1 VSVLSGAMISMGKLL
16 EKLGPKRYSP
26 ECVEGESS
34 EVERVGERRI
44 FVGVSRCIY
53 NVPKG
58 FIGKD
63 RSDVGGDGRRVGP
76 HTGAA

>member
-1 VSVLSGAMISMGKLL
+1 VPKYSGPSSY
-16 EKLGPKRYSP
+16 PYSP
-26 ECVEGESS
+26 NCLEGEFS

-58 FIGKD
+58 SIGKD
-63 RSDVGGDGRRVGP
+63 KSDAGGDGRRVGP

>member
-1 VSVLSGAMISMGKLL
+1 VYCL
-16 EKLGPKRYSP
+16 EAYTP
-26 ECVEGESS
+26 ECVEGVFS

-44 FVGVSRCIY
+44 FVGVGRCIY
-53 NVPKG
+53 NVPDG
-58 FIGKD
+58 SIGKD